1 MTPGGSQAWKSHAR
15 FPHPQPSDDRGV
27 YDFLPGLLAK
37 TTRWHNGRTRH
48 SQNPNSEEVF
58 QDCLTKW
65 EESAAHSILARSD
78 QLQQRPNTFAQT
90 NLSISL
96 FACDKAADHTFRVAQ
111 SRDYHVIAR
120 IETCR
125 HFSDRPR
132 NLANFEQFGVG
143 EFSRF
148 PQSGIRGVG
157 LDHQITA
164 MPDHGSSTSTSLS
177 TTRPGTVAVLL
188 SRECL
193 RGVRRKKSDER

>member
-37 TTRWHNGRTRH
+37 TTRWHNGRTRR

-96 FACDKAADHTFRVAQ
+96 FACDKAADHTFRMTNILELMAITALWERMYAN
-111 SRDYHVIAR
+111 SAVIAS
-120 IETCR
+120 ELKALSGGYVLSL
-125 HFSDRPR
+125 HRP
-132 NLANFEQFGVG
+132 E
-143 EFSRF
+143 
-148 PQSGIRGVG
+148 
-157 LDHQITA
+157 
-164 MPDHGSSTSTSLS
+164 
-177 TTRPGTVAVLL
+177 
-188 SRECL
+188 
-193 RGVRRKKSDER
+193 

>member
-15 FPHPQPSDDRGV
+15 FSHPPPSDDRGV

-37 TTRWHNGRTRH
+37 TTRWHNGRTRR

-96 FACDKAADHTFRVAQ
+96 FACDKAAEWPVTRHPGGSRIGELITSHANLISLSSASNRGPDRRLSSLGSPIATKLNQGHRSLAALSNQ
-111 SRDYHVIAR
+111 SRA
-120 IETCR
+120 TSC
-125 HFSDRPR
+125 
-132 NLANFEQFGVG
+132 
-143 EFSRF
+143 
-148 PQSGIRGVG
+148 
-157 LDHQITA
+157 
-164 MPDHGSSTSTSLS
+164 MPKATKISPTEYLS
-177 TTRPGTVAVLL
+177 T
-188 SRECL
+188 C
-193 RGVRRKKSDER
+193 

>member
-37 TTRWHNGRTRH
+37 TARWHNGPTRR

-96 FACDKAADHTFRVAQ
+96 FACDKAADHTFRVA
-111 SRDYHVIAR
+111 RDPSTKAA
-120 IETCR
+120 
-125 HFSDRPR
+125 
-132 NLANFEQFGVG
+132 ANFGPT
-143 EFSRF
+143 S
-148 PQSGIRGVG
+148 P
-157 LDHQITA
+157 LDA
-164 MPDHGSSTSTSLS
+164 L
-177 TTRPGTVAVLL
+177 RLL
-188 SRECL
+188 A
-193 RGVRRKKSDER
+193 G